1 MCVIFHF
8 TWNQRGS
15 HQNFSFLTSPMSLP
29 CRALCQ
35 VLPGHRTCVPARY
48 FSRGGNGCEP
58 TDPRLYS
65 FSVGTSDRKLI
76 KVKWW
81 LGKERQSTQKRG
93 EGRSV
98 TLWPWPREPQASE
111 AAAGDSGAMPVSLL
125 ESSSCWLPS
134 SPPRRAWLVT
144 QGKGH
149 WLSLNM
155 GKSYRAL
162 NLCWLFIG
170 ALLQLS

>member
-15 HQNFSFLTSPMSLP
+15 HQNFSFLTSPRSLP

-35 VLPGHRTCVPARY
+35 VLPGRRTCVPARY

-76 KVKWW
+76 NVKWW

-98 TLWPWPREPQASE
+98 NLWPWPREPQASE
-111 AAAGDSGAMPVSLL
+111 AAAGDSGAMPVSLP

-134 SPPRRAWLVT
+134 SPPPAERGLSPKGRVTGSALIWGNHLEHLIYVDSSLV
-144 QGKGH
+144 H
-149 WLSLNM
+149 YCN
-155 GKSYRAL
+155 
-162 NLCWLFIG
+162 
-170 ALLQLS
+170 